1 MKHRFGSAIAA
12 VALLSTAAVGAGLSQ
27 KPVLDAYLVAAKAE
41 SAGFSSFSAERG
53 KAFFLKKFDVSAE
66 APSCSSCHTTDPK
79 RPGQTRAG
87 KEIAPMA
94 VSVTPDR
101 FTDTE
106 KVEKWFT
113 RNCQTV
119 VGRACTAA
127 EKGDFI
133 AFMMA
138 Q

>member
-1 MKHRFGSAIAA
+1 MKHRFGFAIAA
-12 VALLSTAAVGAGLSQ
+12 VALLSTAAVAAGLSQ

-41 SAGFSSFSAERG
+41 SAGFSGFSAERG

-66 APSCSSCHTTDPK
+66 APSCSSCHTADPK

-101 FTDTE
+101 FTDPE